1 MSVFRRA
8 TDKNSIIFASMKVLI
23 VIPSRY
29 GSTRFEG
36 KPLVDIA
43 GKSLVRRTYEQALKT
58 NLDAEVVVAT
68 DDQRIYDHVSAFGNC
83 MMTATDHVSGTDR
96 CFEVMSRINGSFDVL
111 INLQGD
117 EPFILPSQIELLAS
131 EFSEHHTDIATLQKP
146 IKSSEELFN
155 PNIVKVISDGNSKA
169 IYFSRQAIPYYRGLE
184 ESTWVDNYPYRR
196 HIGMYAFRT
205 EICSKLSEL
214 QPGVLEQTESLEQL
228 RWLENGFTISV
239 KDTDFVSPAIDT
251 PSDLITVD
259 NFLKINPHMI

>member
-1 MSVFRRA
+1 
-8 TDKNSIIFASMKVLI
+8 MKVLI
-23 VIPSRY
+23 VIPSRF

-58 NLDAEVVVAT
+58 SLDAEVVVAT
-68 DDQRIYDHVSAFGNC
+68 DDKRIFDHVCNFGNC
-83 MMTATDHVSGTDR
+83 MMTSPEHVSGTDR
-96 CFEVMSRINGSFDVL
+96 CFEVLSRINGRFDVL

-117 EPFILPSQIELLAS
+117 EPFILPSQIELLAA
-131 EFSEHHTDIATLQKP
+131 EFAEHHTDIATLQKP

-155 PNIVKVISDGNSKA
+155 PNIVKVVSDSNSKA
-169 IYFSRQAIPYYRGLE
+169 IYFSRQAIPYFRGLE
-184 ESTWVDNYPYRR
+184 ESTWADNYPYRR

-205 EICSKLSEL
+205 EVCARLSAL
-214 QPGVLEQTESLEQL
+214 PTGTLEQTESLEQL

-251 PSDLITVD
+251 PSDLVTVD
-259 NFLKINPHMI
+259 NFLKINPDMI

>member
-1 MSVFRRA
+1 
-8 TDKNSIIFASMKVLI
+8 MKVLI
-23 VIPSRY
+23 VIPSRF

-68 DDQRIYDHVSAFGNC
+68 DDDRIYRHVQSFGNC
-83 MMTATDHVSGTDR
+83 VMTSPLHVSGTDR
-96 CFEVMSRINGSFDVL
+96 CFEVLSKINGRFDIL

-131 EFSEHHTDIATLQKP
+131 EFSEHHIDIATLQKP
-146 IKSSEELFN
+146 IKTSEELFN
-155 PNIVKVISDGNSKA
+155 PNIVKVISDADAKA
-169 IYFSRQAIPYYRGLE
+169 IYFSRQVIPYLRSIE
-184 ESTWVDNYPYRR
+184 ASEWVNQYDYRR

-205 EICSKLSEL
+205 EICAKLSRLEPSRLEL
-214 QPGVLEQTESLEQL
+214 VESLEQL
-228 RWLENGFTISV
+228 RWLENGYTISV

-251 PSDLITVD
+251 PSDLVTVD
-259 NFLKINPHMI
+259 NFLKINPHLI

>member
-1 MSVFRRA
+1 
-8 TDKNSIIFASMKVLI
+8 MKVLI
-23 VIPSRY
+23 VIPSRF

-83 MMTATDHVSGTDR
+83 VMTSDQHVSGTDR
-96 CFEVMSRINGSFDVL
+96 CFEVLSNINGQFDVM

-117 EPFILPSQIELLAS
+117 EPFILPSQIELLVS
-131 EFSEHHTDIATLQKP
+131 EFSEHHIDIATLQKP
-146 IKSSEELFN
+146 IKSTEELLN
-155 PNIVKVISDGNSKA
+155 PNIVKVISDSNSKA
-169 IYFSRQAIPYYRGLE
+169 IFFSRQAIPYLRGFE
-184 ESTWVDNYPYRR
+184 TSEWVNRFEYKR

-205 EICSKLSEL
+205 EICSELSLLLPSKLEL
-214 QPGVLEQTESLEQL
+214 VESLEQL
-228 RWLENGFTISV
+228 RWLENGYTISV
-239 KDTDFVSPAIDT
+239 KDTDFVSPAIDA

-259 NFLKINPHMI
+259 NFLKINPHLI

>member
-1 MSVFRRA
+1 
-8 TDKNSIIFASMKVLI
+8 MKVLI

-43 GKSLVRRTYEQALKT
+43 GKSLVRRTYEQAMKT
-58 NLDAEVVVAT
+58 GLDSEVVVAT
-68 DDQRIYDHVSAFGNC
+68 YDERIYEHVRTFGNC
-83 MMTATDHVSGTDR
+83 MMTSSELVSGTDR
-96 CFEVMSRINGSFDVL
+96 CFEVLSRINDRFDVL

-131 EFSEHHTDIATLQKP
+131 EFSEHHIDIATLQKP

-155 PNIVKVISDGNSKA
+155 PNIVKVVSDSNSKA
-169 IYFSRQAIPYYRGLE
+169 IYFSRQAIPYFRGLE

-205 EICSKLSEL
+205 EVCAKLSAL
-214 QPGVLEQTESLEQL
+214 STGTLEQTESLEQL

-251 PSDLITVD
+251 PSDLVTVD
-259 NFLKINPHMI
+259 NFLKINPDMI

>member
-1 MSVFRRA
+1 
-8 TDKNSIIFASMKVLI
+8 MKVLI
-23 VIPSRY
+23 VIPSRF

-68 DDQRIYDHVSAFGNC
+68 DDDRIFNHVQTFGHC
-83 MMTATDHVSGTDR
+83 VMTSDQHVSGTDR
-96 CFEVMSRINGSFDVL
+96 CFEVLSKINGRFDVL

-131 EFSEHHTDIATLQKP
+131 EFSEHHIDIATLQKP
-146 IKSSEELFN
+146 IKTEEELFN
-155 PNIVKVISDGNSKA
+155 PNIVKVISDSDAKA
-169 IYFSRQAIPYYRGLE
+169 IYFSRQAIPYLRGVE
-184 ESTWVDNYPYRR
+184 TSEWVKQYNYRR

-205 EICSKLSEL
+205 EICAELSR
-214 QPGVLEQTESLEQL
+214 LEPSRLEMVESLEQL
-228 RWLENGFTISV
+228 RWLENGYTISV

-251 PSDLITVD
+251 PSDLLTVD
-259 NFLKINPHMI
+259 NFLKINPHLI